1 MNLNLAEVR
10 KIVKQALAEDIG
22 TGDITTALTVPA
34 DSICRAEI
42 VAKEDGIIAGLQV
55 AVVVL
60 DLVAD
65 VYSVGSQSV
74 YRLIKREF
82 HGHEMDVREI
92 LKNAIKF
99 GTQVGIE
106 QPSGGEMRIAAGGAD
121 ARTFSVGDGKDIY
134 FIPLKRDGDPV
145 TAGDVVA
152 QIIGPTAVVL
162 TAERTLLNFLQR
174 MSGIATKA
182 AGMVELV
189 KHTQAQIV
197 DTRKTAP
204 GLRILDKYAVRAGGA
219 QNHRY
224 GLYDAVLIKDNHIE
238 AAGSVSYAIESA
250 RAGAPHTIKI
260 EVEADT
266 LDHVR
271 EALDAGADMILLDNM
286 DLDEL
291 RQAVDM
297 CKGRA
302 LTEASGNVSEETV
315 TAIAETGVDLIS
327 VGALTHSVKALD
339 LSLDI
344 TE

>member
-10 KIVKQALAEDIG
+10 KIVEHALAEDIG
-22 TGDITTALTVPA
+22 TGDITTALTIPV
-34 DSICRAEI
+34 DSTCHAEI
-42 VAKEDGIIAGLQV
+42 VAKEDGIVAGLQV

-60 DLVAD
+60 DMVAD

-74 YRLIKREF
+74 YRLIK
-82 HGHEMDVREI
+82 HEHHEADPRDV
-92 LKNAIKF
+92 LKNAIRF
-99 GTQVGIE
+99 GTQVD
-106 QPSGGEMRIAAGGAD
+106 QPGSGEIRIAAGGMD
-121 ARTFSVGDGKDIY
+121 AGAFSVGDDKDVY
-134 FIPLKRDGDPV
+134 FIPLKRDGERIS
-145 TAGDVVA
+145 AGDVIARIV
-152 QIIGPTAVVL
+152 GPTVVVL

-189 KHTQAQIV
+189 AHTEARIV

-204 GLRILDKYAVRAGGA
+204 GLRLLDKYAVRAGGA

-224 GLYDAVLIKDNHIE
+224 GLYDAVLIKDNHIQ
-238 AAGSVSYAIESA
+238 AAGSVREAIENA
-250 RAGAPHTIKI
+250 KAGAPHTIKI

-266 LDHVR
+266 LDQVR

-286 DLDEL
+286 DTDML
-291 RQAVDM
+291 REAVAL

-302 LTEASGNVSEETV
+302 LTEASGNVTEETAA
-315 TAIAETGVDLIS
+315 AIAETGVDLIS

-339 LSLDI
+339 LGLDI